1 MCRLVV
7 YTITK
12 QKPLFIESEIGS
24 RIKASRINKKFTLEQ
39 LANQTGFTKGYLSR
53 IEKSEKSPPLST
65 LGIIARALG
74 ITISF
79 LVGEEE
85 QQTSIGI
92 VKKGERPLFAR
103 KGTAFEYSYEAVAHT
118 YPNKRMEPFI
128 LTLPLKPK
136 KKTIAQHEGEELLFV
151 LEGTMKFFHG
161 NREYIIE
168 EGDCIYFDSGIPH
181 FGESLGPKEAK
192 CFMVIYTPPAEEGRF
207 NSRSSKTSTVSASFE
222 PVSWDPAL
230 PKL

>member
-1 MCRLVV
+1 V

-12 QKPLFIESEIGS
+12 QKSLFIESEIGR

-118 YPNKRMEPFI
+118 YPNKKMEPFI

-136 KKTIAQHEGEELLFV
+136 KKTIAQHEGEEILFV
-151 LEGTMKFFHG
+151 LEGTMKFLHG

-168 EGDCIYFDSGIPH
+168 EGDCIYFDSSFPH
-181 FGESLGPKEAK
+181 FGESLGRKEAK

-207 NSRSSKTSTVSASFE
+207 NSRSSKTSTISASFE

-230 PKL
+230 AKL